1 MNLKQLT
8 RAVGE
13 RKVQLIFL
21 NKNSRDECASKVQ
34 ALKGVSMGVK
44 V

>member
-8 RAVGE
+8 RAVGN
-13 RKVQLIFL
+13 RTVQLIFL
-21 NKNSRDECASKVQ
+21 NDASKEECTAKVQ